1 MAKVKKSL
9 VEKSENDI
17 ELQSKAEE
25 IKEDQQVEEQVEEKN
40 PYNEGVTSR
49 DYRSLIQKDGK

>member
-25 IKEDQQVEEQVEEKN
+25 IKEDQQVEQKVEEKN
-40 PYNEGVTSR
+40 PHNEGVTSR